1 VDETLDSVFQFCLSD
16 SDRVIALSNYQVLNV
31 KIKQRFQVGKSDAL
45 KELNET
51 FALDDRYENMTAVV
65 DYLAQLK
72 RIYTQDWLKE
82 LQSMYGLTLTQTE
95 LRQLLLGQ
103 FNFRQPSVRLQPL
116 TKLIDDLV
124 RDLDVFNDNILD

>member
-1 VDETLDSVFQFCLSD
+1 MRYLQQEEKQKKLEHFHPVDETLDSVFQFCLSD

-82 LQSMYGLTLTQTE
+82 LQSMYGLTFTQTE

-103 FNFRQPSVRLQPL
+103 FNFASRRF
-116 TKLIDDLV
+116 DYN
-124 RDLDVFNDNILD
+124 R